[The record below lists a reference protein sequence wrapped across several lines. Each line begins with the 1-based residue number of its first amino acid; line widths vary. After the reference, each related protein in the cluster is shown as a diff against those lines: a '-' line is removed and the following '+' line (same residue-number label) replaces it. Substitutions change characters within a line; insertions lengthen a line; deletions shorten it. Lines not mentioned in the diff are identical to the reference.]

1 MDNSLLSNSY
11 DYKPS
16 LYDYDTGNFNNYN
29 LIDLGL
35 NFIFNDE
42 DIKLKGNFLNEQNED
57 SYISYGKENTN
68 FNMFNDAYSSKK
80 ESLVNEYEFVMKD
93 TLLSNENFVD
103 KYDKKR
109 NDSIVEKIKKQIV
122 CKGIKEYVP
131 KSNSFINAPVSV
143 FANSFFNHNQ
153 CVQIQHLLLTKPNE
167 YKSFLPQIF
176 SLFPSFCCDPHG
188 NYLVQQI
195 IPLLSREELIQMTNL
210 VIVYFKE
217 FYFHNYST
225 RVIQK
230 LIELSNE
237 DMQRLLAPVIL
248 SCLAYLCK
256 DHNGIHIVIK
266 TVTYF
271 KSSLFVYD
279 FIVSNIEEIA
289 KDKEGCCLIQKILEK
304 VTNVGYVRK
313 N

>member
-109 NDSIVEKIKKQIV
+109 NDSIVEKINFENVHYRKDIGKK
-122 CKGIKEYVP
+122 
-131 KSNSFINAPVSV
+131 A
-143 FANSFFNHNQ
+143 
-153 CVQIQHLLLTKPNE
+153 L
-167 YKSFLPQIF
+167 
-176 SLFPSFCCDPHG
+176 
-188 NYLVQQI
+188 
-195 IPLLSREELIQMTNL
+195 
-210 VIVYFKE
+210 
-217 FYFHNYST
+217 
-225 RVIQK
+225 
-230 LIELSNE
+230 
-237 DMQRLLAPVIL
+237 
-248 SCLAYLCK
+248 
-256 DHNGIHIVIK
+256 
-266 TVTYF
+266 
-271 KSSLFVYD
+271 
-279 FIVSNIEEIA
+279 
-289 KDKEGCCLIQKILEK
+289 
-304 VTNVGYVRK
+304 
-313 N
+313 